1 MGKSRSPIHPKLT
14 LNHSFTARGRN
25 GVRFTRGC
33 VVKDATGQALSQK
46 GLKGFGRIALMRLSR
61 ARKGR
66 RNEKYCTLTRADPAV
81 GFTYTDANAG
91 GRKICKQA
99 LMTHPMEGKHRDLMK
114 QCRAVQNAKLSR
126 RPVARQKRSP
136 LAPLVLVRSSPRNH
150 EGAS

>member
-1 MGKSRSPIHPKLT
+1 MGKSRSPIRPKLT

-46 GLKGFGRIALMRLSR
+46 GLKGFGRIALMRLS
-61 ARKGR
+61 
-66 RNEKYCTLTRADPAV
+66 
-81 GFTYTDANAG
+81 TDANAG